1 VALEEK
7 KDHLTGRLGMWL
19 FLFSELLLF
28 GGLFILYGVA
38 RRRFPLEFHGAAAEM
53 NTLFGVLNTGVLI
66 TSSLF
71 VALAVAALKK
81 RAKTRA
87 LWYTACT
94 VFLAVTFLC
103 VKVVEWSEKIHH
115 GLYPNAAELL
125 ARPRGEILFFNLYY
139 IMTGLHGVHV
149 AVGVALLTVVWLM
162 IRKDRIHGGN
172 PAVLEN
178 SGLYWHLVDII
189 WIYLFPLFYLIT

>member
-1 VALEEK
+1 
-7 KDHLTGRLGMWL
+7 MWI

-28 GGLFILYGVA
+28 GGLFILYGAA
-38 RRRFPLEFHGAAAEM
+38 RKRFPLEFHEGAAEM
-53 NTLFGVLNTGVLI
+53 NTLFGILNTGVLI
-66 TSSLF
+66 TSSLC
-71 VALAVAALKK
+71 VALAVAGLKQ

-87 LWYTACT
+87 LWHTGCT
-94 VFLAVTFLC
+94 VFLAATFLC
-103 VKVVEWSEKIHH
+103 LKGVEWNEKIHH

-149 AVGVALLTVVWLM
+149 AVGAALLTAVWVL
-162 IRKDRIHGGN
+162 IGKDRIHAGK
-172 PAVLEN
+172 PVVLEN
-178 SGLYWHLVDII
+178 CGLYWHLVDII